1 MLIIHVE
8 YIEIKYAII
17 EISILLFTKSFKK
30 NKIIDDK
37 NGIKANLK
45 IVYRLIFLNP
55 LKHSELIYIIDKGKI
70 PSEIYFRGLE
80 RIDSLKNEEK
90 NELK

>member
-1 MLIIHVE
+1 MDPSTQNVLEKLRISILLNKIKVLIIHVE

-55 LKHSELIYIIDKGKI
+55 LKITHAL
-70 PSEIYFRGLE
+70 
-80 RIDSLKNEEK
+80 
-90 NELK
+90 